1 MRSVVVFPQPDG
13 PSMLKNS
20 PRWMSRSRSSTAV
33 TSLNSLVTRSSR
45 TSTSSPPIAAPLTP
59 HPHEFGIVPRS
70 APFGGVVT
78 RTLPAGTAVR
88 GLPRGH
94 KGIGRFVQGGHRT
107 APARRDTLGAYPWI
121 RARAPAG
128 SSRTF
133 VRFGRSRC
141 SPPTTRSV
149 SSWSGRCCRP
159 SGPGPGRRPWKRPLI
174 FAVFSLGMLAGFAA
188 GAALIRRTGP
198 RAAAVSGVALH
209 LVADLL
215 FIGSHSTQVYVI
227 GRLLQ
232 GFGSGELWMA
242 SVFFV
247 LARWPD
253 RPGPWLGR
261 MITAYAAGAI
271 IGPLLA
277 ALGGAVRPFVGD
289 AILSS
294 FGFVAAFAMPARHGR
309 TFNWGRGVLR
319 DRRLAFGSLVA
330 LLNAL
335 IFTTIEGS
343 YTLRFAAQLSQGE
356 IGLLIALVTVTFGF
370 GAMLPAA
377 SATGVQG
384 RRAGQLAL
392 LLCAVTMVAI
402 ASSDSPAMWFV
413 FAAILGAGLGMS
425 ETSA

>member
-1 MRSVVVFPQPDG
+1 MLAAYDSIGFELVG
-13 PSMLKNS
+13 P
-20 PRWMSRSRSSTAV
+20 V
-33 TSLNSLVTRSSR
+33 
-45 TSTSSPPIAAPLTP
+45 
-59 HPHEFGIVPRS
+59 
-70 APFGGVVT
+70 
-78 RTLPAGTAVR
+78 LPAIRVR
-88 GLPRGH
+88 
-94 KGIGRFVQGGHRT
+94 
-107 APARRDTLGAYPWI
+107 AGATPLE
-121 RARAPAG
+121 A
-128 SSRTF
+128 S
-133 VRFGRSRC
+133 
-141 SPPTTRSV
+141 
-149 SSWSGRCCRP
+149 
-159 SGPGPGRRPWKRPLI
+159 LI
-174 FAVFSLGMLAGFAA
+174 FAVFSIGMLAGFAA
-188 GAALIRRTGP
+188 GAVLVRRTGP

-215 FIGSHSTQVYVI
+215 FIGSHSTTIYVI

-294 FGFVAAFAMPARHGR
+294 SGFVAAFAMPARHGR

-343 YTLRFAAQLSQGE
+343 YTLQFATQLSQGE

-370 GAMLPAA
+370 GAALPVA

-392 LLCAVTMVAI
+392 LLCAVTIVAL
-402 ASSDSPAMWFV
+402 ASSDSPAMWFL
-413 FAAILGAGLGMS
+413 FAAILGIGLGMS
-425 ETSA
+425 ETSALSIVARTPEDTMLTAMTAASQAFAIGYLIAPPTATWITEGAGMTASGVAVAAAAILTAALAWLVPLAGGDPPSVAPG